1 MDAKWLPRK
10 ATEEEMSNV
19 QTEALR
25 LAELVDCHS
34 PIDFD
39 GHLKQAA
46 AELRRLSAVEQ
57 ELEALKRA
65 ISDAEPVGFVT
76 PETETVL
83 KQFSGED
90 WCAIWN
96 RETTKVSQPLYTLKG
111 IK

>member
-1 MDAKWLPRK
+1 MNQCKTPGCGSWAINHHSHGRDGSDGDLCDVCYWRK
-10 ATEEEMSNV
+10 RETE
-19 QTEALR
+19 
-25 LAELVDCHS
+25 
-34 PIDFD
+34 
-39 GHLKQAA
+39 AA
-46 AELRRLSAVEQ
+46 AELRRLAAVEQ